1 MIIEKIQKNKLYLSN
16 EEIIDIS
23 PSIKQR
29 YGLKVGDDI
38 ESLYDDI
45 SYEASLE
52 KGIFLLS
59 LKDRTKK
66 EIQMK
71 LNEKYRNAKMVEK
84 AVLKLIE
91 LGYIDDLNYAISYIN
106 SRKYGKQR
114 ITYNLLQKGLNKEKI
129 EEAYSTIQ
137 DETEKDI
144 EEEKLKKVI
153 LKNIKKDEKKLVQYL
168 VRQGFEL
175 DNIFRKLRE
184 YKEFDGFEDFMEQE
198 GHYENN
204 ILSFYNIRDFYLRDF
219 YSLLVS
225 FTE

>member
-29 YGLKVGDDI
+29 YGLKVDDDI

-71 LNEKYRNAKMVEK
+71 LNEKYRNEKMVEK

-114 ITYNLLQKGLNKEKI
+114 IIYNLLQKGLNKEKI

-184 YKEFDGFEDFMEQE
+184 YKEFDGFEDFME
-198 GHYENN
+198 
-204 ILSFYNIRDFYLRDF
+204 
-219 YSLLVS
+219 
-225 FTE
+225 

>member
-1 MIIEKIQKNKLYLSN
+1 MIREKIQKNNLYLSN
-16 EEIIDIS
+16 EEMIDIS

-71 LNEKYRNAKMVEK
+71 LNEKYRNEKMVEK

-114 ITYNLLQKGLNKEKI
+114 IIYNLLQKGLNKEKI

-184 YKEFDGFEDFMEQE
+184 YKEFDGFEDFME
-198 GHYENN
+198 
-204 ILSFYNIRDFYLRDF
+204 
-219 YSLLVS
+219 
-225 FTE
+225 

>member
-84 AVLKLIE
+84 AVLKLFE

-184 YKEFDGFEDFMEQE
+184 YKEFDGFEDFME
-198 GHYENN
+198 
-204 ILSFYNIRDFYLRDF
+204 
-219 YSLLVS
+219 
-225 FTE
+225 

>member
-52 KGIFLLS
+52 KAIFLLS

-71 LNEKYRNAKMVEK
+71 LNEKYRNAKMVDK

-137 DETEKDI
+137 EETEKDI
-144 EEEKLKKVI
+144 EEEKLKKDI

-184 YKEFDGFEDFMEQE
+184 YKEFDGFEDFME
-198 GHYENN
+198 
-204 ILSFYNIRDFYLRDF
+204 
-219 YSLLVS
+219 
-225 FTE
+225 

>member
-29 YGLKVGDDI
+29 YGLKVSDDI

-71 LNEKYRNAKMVEK
+71 LNEKYRNEKMVEK

-114 ITYNLLQKGLNKEKI
+114 IIYNLLQKGLNKEKI

-184 YKEFDGFEDFMEQE
+184 YKEFDGFEDFME
-198 GHYENN
+198 
-204 ILSFYNIRDFYLRDF
+204 
-219 YSLLVS
+219 
-225 FTE
+225 

>member
-71 LNEKYRNAKMVEK
+71 LNEKYRNEKMVEK

-114 ITYNLLQKGLNKEKI
+114 IIYNLLQKGLNKEKI

-168 VRQGFEL
+168 VRHGFEL

-184 YKEFDGFEDFMEQE
+184 YKEFDGFEDFME
-198 GHYENN
+198 
-204 ILSFYNIRDFYLRDF
+204 
-219 YSLLVS
+219 
-225 FTE
+225 

>member
-52 KGIFLLS
+52 KGIFLLL
-59 LKDRTKK
+59 LKDRTKE

-71 LNEKYRNAKMVEK
+71 LNEKYRNEKMVEK

-114 ITYNLLQKGLNKEKI
+114 IIYNLLQKGLNKEKI

-184 YKEFDGFEDFMEQE
+184 YKEFDGFEDFME
-198 GHYENN
+198 
-204 ILSFYNIRDFYLRDF
+204 
-219 YSLLVS
+219 
-225 FTE
+225 

>member
-71 LNEKYRNAKMVEK
+71 LNEKYRNEKMVEK

-114 ITYNLLQKGLNKEKI
+114 IIYNLLQKGLNKEKI
-129 EEAYSTIQ
+129 EEAYLTIQ

-184 YKEFDGFEDFMEQE
+184 YKEFDGFEDFME
-198 GHYENN
+198 
-204 ILSFYNIRDFYLRDF
+204 
-219 YSLLVS
+219 
-225 FTE
+225 

>member
-52 KGIFLLS
+52 KAIFLLS

-114 ITYNLLQKGLNKEKI
+114 IIYNLLQKGLNKEKI

-184 YKEFDGFEDFMEQE
+184 YKEFDGFEDFME
-198 GHYENN
+198 
-204 ILSFYNIRDFYLRDF
+204 
-219 YSLLVS
+219 
-225 FTE
+225 

>member
-52 KGIFLLS
+52 KAIFLLS

-114 ITYNLLQKGLNKEKI
+114 IIYNLLQKGLNKEKI

-184 YKEFDGFEDFMEQE
+184 YKEFAGFEDFME
-198 GHYENN
+198 
-204 ILSFYNIRDFYLRDF
+204 
-219 YSLLVS
+219 
-225 FTE
+225 

>member
-52 KGIFLLS
+52 KEISLLFLM
-59 LKDRTKK
+59 DRTKK

-71 LNEKYRNAKMVEK
+71 LNEKYRNEKMVEK

-114 ITYNLLQKGLNKEKI
+114 IIYNLLQKGLNKEKI

-184 YKEFDGFEDFMEQE
+184 YKEFDGFEDFME
-198 GHYENN
+198 
-204 ILSFYNIRDFYLRDF
+204 
-219 YSLLVS
+219 
-225 FTE
+225 

>member
-38 ESLYDDI
+38 KSLYDDI

-71 LNEKYRNAKMVEK
+71 LNEKYRNEKMVEK

-184 YKEFDGFEDFMEQE
+184 YKEFDGFEDFME
-198 GHYENN
+198 
-204 ILSFYNIRDFYLRDF
+204 
-219 YSLLVS
+219 
-225 FTE
+225 

>member
-52 KGIFLLS
+52 KAIFLLS

-71 LNEKYRNAKMVEK
+71 LNEKYRNEKMVEK
-84 AVLKLIE
+84 VVLKLIE

-137 DETEKDI
+137 EETEKDI

-184 YKEFDGFEDFMEQE
+184 YKEFDGFEDFME
-198 GHYENN
+198 
-204 ILSFYNIRDFYLRDF
+204 
-219 YSLLVS
+219 
-225 FTE
+225 

>member
-114 ITYNLLQKGLNKEKI
+114 IIYNLLQKGLNKEKI

-184 YKEFDGFEDFMEQE
+184 YKEFDGFEDFME
-198 GHYENN
+198 
-204 ILSFYNIRDFYLRDF
+204 
-219 YSLLVS
+219 
-225 FTE
+225 

>member
-29 YGLKVGDDI
+29 YGLKVGNDI

-71 LNEKYRNAKMVEK
+71 LNEKYRNEKMVEK

-114 ITYNLLQKGLNKEKI
+114 IIYNLLQKGLNKEKI

-184 YKEFDGFEDFMEQE
+184 YKEFDGFEDFME
-198 GHYENN
+198 
-204 ILSFYNIRDFYLRDF
+204 
-219 YSLLVS
+219 
-225 FTE
+225 

>member
-184 YKEFDGFEDFMEQE
+184 YKEFDGFEDFME
-198 GHYENN
+198 
-204 ILSFYNIRDFYLRDF
+204 
-219 YSLLVS
+219 
-225 FTE
+225 

>member
-1 MIIEKIQKNKLYLSN
+1 
-16 EEIIDIS
+16 
-23 PSIKQR
+23 
-29 YGLKVGDDI
+29 
-38 ESLYDDI
+38 
-45 SYEASLE
+45 
-52 KGIFLLS
+52 
-59 LKDRTKK
+59 
-66 EIQMK
+66 MK
-71 LNEKYRNAKMVEK
+71 LNEKYRNEKMVEK

-114 ITYNLLQKGLNKEKI
+114 IIYNLLQKGLNKEKI

-184 YKEFDGFEDFMEQE
+184 YREFDGFEDFME
-198 GHYENN
+198 
-204 ILSFYNIRDFYLRDF
+204 
-219 YSLLVS
+219 
-225 FTE
+225 

>member
-71 LNEKYRNAKMVEK
+71 LNEKYRNEKMVEK

-114 ITYNLLQKGLNKEKI
+114 IIYNLLQKGLNKEKI

-184 YKEFDGFEDFMEQE
+184 YKEFDGFEDFME
-198 GHYENN
+198 
-204 ILSFYNIRDFYLRDF
+204 
-219 YSLLVS
+219 
-225 FTE
+225 

>member
-71 LNEKYRNAKMVEK
+71 LNEKYRNEKMVEK

-106 SRKYGKQR
+106 SRKHGKQR

-184 YKEFDGFEDFMEQE
+184 YKEFDGFEDFME
-198 GHYENN
+198 
-204 ILSFYNIRDFYLRDF
+204 
-219 YSLLVS
+219 
-225 FTE
+225 

>member
-137 DETEKDI
+137 EETEKDI

-184 YKEFDGFEDFMEQE
+184 YKEFDGFEDFME
-198 GHYENN
+198 
-204 ILSFYNIRDFYLRDF
+204 
-219 YSLLVS
+219 
-225 FTE
+225 

>member
-52 KGIFLLS
+52 KGIFLLL

-71 LNEKYRNAKMVEK
+71 LNEKYRNEKMVEK

-114 ITYNLLQKGLNKEKI
+114 IIYNLLQKGLNKEKI

-184 YKEFDGFEDFMEQE
+184 YKEFDGFEDFME
-198 GHYENN
+198 
-204 ILSFYNIRDFYLRDF
+204 
-219 YSLLVS
+219 
-225 FTE
+225 

>member
-137 DETEKDI
+137 NETEKDI

-184 YKEFDGFEDFMEQE
+184 YKEFDGFEDFME
-198 GHYENN
+198 
-204 ILSFYNIRDFYLRDF
+204 
-219 YSLLVS
+219 
-225 FTE
+225 

>member
-1 MIIEKIQKNKLYLSN
+1 MIIEKIKKNKLYLSN

-71 LNEKYRNAKMVEK
+71 LNEKYRNEKMVEK

-114 ITYNLLQKGLNKEKI
+114 IIYNLLQKGLNKEKI

-184 YKEFDGFEDFMEQE
+184 YKEFDGFEDFME
-198 GHYENN
+198 
-204 ILSFYNIRDFYLRDF
+204 
-219 YSLLVS
+219 
-225 FTE
+225 

>member
-59 LKDRTKK
+59 LKDRPKK

-71 LNEKYRNAKMVEK
+71 LNEKYRNEKMVEK

-114 ITYNLLQKGLNKEKI
+114 IIYNLLQKGLNKEKI

-184 YKEFDGFEDFMEQE
+184 YREFDGFEDFME
-198 GHYENN
+198 
-204 ILSFYNIRDFYLRDF
+204 
-219 YSLLVS
+219 
-225 FTE
+225 

>member
-71 LNEKYRNAKMVEK
+71 LNEKYRNEKMVEK

-114 ITYNLLQKGLNKEKI
+114 IIYNLLQKGLNKEKI